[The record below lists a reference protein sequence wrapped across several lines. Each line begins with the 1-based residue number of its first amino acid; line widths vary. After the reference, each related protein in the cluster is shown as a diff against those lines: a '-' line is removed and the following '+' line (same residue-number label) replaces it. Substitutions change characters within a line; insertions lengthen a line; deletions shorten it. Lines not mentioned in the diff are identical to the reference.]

1 MGPRVW
7 VVTGCSSGIGR
18 ATVELVLS
26 ATEDVVIAT
35 VRKPGALGE
44 LAAAHEGRLHEFLL
58 EVTDSGGRE
67 ALAAFVEERFG
78 RVDVL
83 VNNAGIATM
92 GAALDLPEEELRRVF
107 ETNFFGA
114 VWLSQWAGRMMVTHW
129 RGTIIQI
136 SSTAGLIGFPANGA
150 YSASKFALEGFSES
164 LREETAGLGVRL
176 HLLELGNC
184 DTSFFGHNFRA
195 VESTVPNAP
204 VDQALEFFDSRRQSK
219 ESIGLS
225 ANDVSKAILAMVNS
239 LDAPFRVMLGRE
251 ATGAAST
258 KIESLSADLERS
270 GSFQP
275 EPLSPFGNTMK
286 P

>member
-1 MGPRVW
+1 MDPRVW

-35 VRKPGALGE
+35 VRKPGSLDE
-44 LAAAHEGRLHEFLL
+44 LVAANEGRLHEFLL
-58 EVTDSGGRE
+58 EVTDPEGRK
-67 ALAAFVEERFG
+67 ALADFVEVRFG

-107 ETNFFGA
+107 ETNFFA
-114 VWLSQWAGRMMVTHW
+114 TVALSQWAGKVMVAQS
-129 RGTIIQI
+129 RGTIVQI
-136 SSTAGLIGFPANGA
+136 SSTAGLTGFPANGA

-164 LREETAGLGVRL
+164 LRQEMAGLGVHV

-195 VESTVPNAP
+195 VESTVPNGP
-204 VDQALEFFDSRRQSK
+204 VDEALEFFDSRRQSQ
-219 ESIGLS
+219 ESICLS
-225 ANDVSKAILAMVNS
+225 ATDVSKTILAITNS
-239 LDAPFRVMLGRE
+239 PDAPFRVMLGRE
-251 ATGAAST
+251 ATVAASA
-258 KIESLSADLERS
+258 KIENLSADLERS

-275 EPLSPFGNTMK
+275 EP
-286 P
+286 